1 MIDGGA
7 NWFSRG
13 LDENTKIYCILV
25 HANKFKFVLPFC
37 LSCCAVLPV
46 SAVLN
51 RDYMDQL
58 SP

>member
-13 LDENTKIYCILV
+13 LTKFI
-25 HANKFKFVLPFC
+25 ANKLAFLPVSLFC

-58 SP
+58 SPY